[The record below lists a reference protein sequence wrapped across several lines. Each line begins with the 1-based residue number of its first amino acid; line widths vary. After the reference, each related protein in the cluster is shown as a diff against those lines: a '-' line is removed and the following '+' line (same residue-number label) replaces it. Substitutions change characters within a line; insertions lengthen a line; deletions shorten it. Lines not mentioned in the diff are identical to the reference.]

1 MAIAVDDRWRWLA
14 MLLDLQP
21 RQGYKSKITT
31 LTT

>member
-14 MLLDLQP
+14 MLLDLQL

>member
-1 MAIAVDDRWRWLA
+1 MAIAVDDRWRLLA
-14 MLLDLQP
+14 MRLDLQL